1 MLKKPEVELTLNV
14 LIFFSCFSAAF
25 LFLEESHHTKKKRRE
40 RKEESEERGRC
51 DQDSVSSG
59 ASTLETIDSSGSLQ
73 SNDSG
78 IELLSGGKLAKVDS
92 DTELIDVTQPEID
105 DDDLI
110 MVESDIDTDSDFERV
125 NSDTELLYKVVHR
138 DTKNLKR
145 TQMGSKPSIS
155 PRLCVP
161 ECLVS
166 QCGPRQC
173 YGSVRNSLLDTYECV
188 AVSLEHLKG
197 CCSCHQRKWTPG
209 GVKGQAAG
217 KLRGCGHSVSSYIR
231 LICDRRVFVST
242 FIYGFFAFL
251 VVMCNEV

>member
-1 MLKKPEVELTLNV
+1 M
-14 LIFFSCFSAAF
+14 
-25 LFLEESHHTKKKRRE
+25 HTKKRRSSFQRSKE
-40 RKEESEERGRC
+40 EEEESEELGE
-51 DQDSVSSG
+51 
-59 ASTLETIDSSGSLQ
+59 AATLVAKDSSSSLR

-78 IELLSGGKLAKVDS
+78 IEMMKNAARLDRVDS

-125 NSDTELLYKVVHR
+125 NSDTELLYKEN
-138 DTKNLKR
+138 KNKQLKFDDR
-145 TQMGSKPSIS
+145 GNESKCSIS

-217 KLRGCGHSVSSYIR
+217 KLKGTRRSIVNLAR
-231 LICDRRVFVST
+231 LVLDRRVFLSTYLYGQLAFFSIMCQEVYTPYSYNGHVTHLCYVSGEEHAW
-242 FIYGFFAFL
+242 Y
-251 VVMCNEV
+251 